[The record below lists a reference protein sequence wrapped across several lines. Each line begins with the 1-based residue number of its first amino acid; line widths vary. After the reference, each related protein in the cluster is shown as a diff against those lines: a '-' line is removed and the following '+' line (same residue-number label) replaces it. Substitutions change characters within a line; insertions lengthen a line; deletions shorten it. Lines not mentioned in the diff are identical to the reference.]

1 MIINLPRSL
10 ENSIQLFCEL
20 NEIKDINDFLVSCL
34 SKGFSVAKYGENP
47 IDNFKKEN
55 KPLEIEKYVEEKI
68 DTKGL
73 EVEREKQKSGRPKKE
88 KEVEPIKKDEEPIKV
103 KKKIRILKD

>member
-1 MIINLPRSL
+1 MIIKLPRSL
-10 ENSIQLFCEL
+10 ENSIQSFCEL

-34 SKGFSVAKYGENP
+34 SKGFSVVKYGESP

-55 KPLEIEKYVEEKI
+55 KPLEIEKYVEEKNG
-68 DTKGL
+68 TKGL
-73 EVEREKQKSGRPKKE
+73 DDEREKQKSGSSKKE
-88 KEVEPIKKDEEPIKV
+88 KEVEPIKKDEESINV